1 MLVSKFFVNAI
12 TKDYYTKALF
22 ILVAYT
28 QFTMYQFWRNS
39 VVLDWLHRFI
49 ENKNYKNLLIG
60 VSFIQNKI
68 LL

>member
-1 MLVSKFFVNAI
+1 MLVSKSFVNAI

-28 QFTMYQFWRNS
+28 QFIMYQFWRNS
-39 VVLDWLHRFI
+39 VVLDWLHRFL
-49 ENKNYKNLLIG
+49 ENKNLLIG